1 MPNTDITWST
11 YERTWATR
19 KTGRK
24 RTAWV
29 LELHWTRPDGSQGH
43 SKKHAARTKREADE
57 LALAEVARLK
67 AETLS
72 PEGAVPAFHDFA
84 LKFLKVAKPTL
95 KKQSWDL
102 YRLHL
107 EKFLVPEFGRRRVDQ
122 IGLEHIELFRARL
135 LSTPRARK
143 LPKTKDGRPP
153 KALAPKLLSPKYVN
167 SIVDTLLRV
176 LHKAHEYRL
185 VPYVPKLK
193 KARVPR
199 RHPRFFDFT
208 EADAVLE
215 AAKSWEEEPLVPF
228 LMRTGLRIGE
238 ALELKWTDVDWT
250 GKRLFVARGV
260 YAGEVGDTKSSRDR
274 FVPLPG
280 SAVAALKRQETCGL
294 SGPYVFPRADGTQHD
309 RQDLTNGF
317 HGVARRA
324 GVPPFGPHTL
334 RHTYASHLVMRGT
347 PLLVVR
353 DLLGHSDVR
362 MTERYSH
369 LAPAIP
375 EAHVA
380 KLDEPAPV
388 ANPHRASIAHA
399 GSFSGVPGVCAS

>member
-11 YERTWATR
+11 WERVWTTR
-19 KTGRK
+19 TGGKK
-24 RTAWV
+24 RSAWV
-29 LELHWTRPDGSQGH
+29 LEMHWTRPDGSQGH
-43 SKKHAARTKREADE
+43 FRKNVARTRREADE
-57 LALAEVARLK
+57 IALAEVARLK

-72 PEGAVPAFHDFA
+72 VEGPAPAFHDFA
-84 LKFLKVAKPTL
+84 LKFLNVAKPTL

-107 EKFLVPEFGRRRVDQ
+107 EKFLVPEFGKRRVNE

-135 LSTPRARK
+135 LTTPKARK
-143 LPKTKDGRPP
+143 LPKTKDGRPA
-153 KALAPKLLSPKYVN
+153 KALPPKLLSPKYVN

-185 VPYVPKLK
+185 VAYVPKLK

-199 RHPRFFDFT
+199 RHPRFFDFVVA
-208 EADAVLE
+208 EAVLE
-215 AAKSWEEEPLVPF
+215 AADGWDEEPLVPF
-228 LMRTGLRIGE
+228 LMRSGLRIGE
-238 ALELKWTDVDWT
+238 ALELKWSDVDWT

-260 YAGEVGDTKSSRDR
+260 YAGEVGDTKNSRDR

-280 SAVAALKRQETCGL
+280 SALAALKRQEAREL
-294 SGPYVFPRADGTQHD
+294 SGPYVFPRSDGSQHD

-324 GVPPFGPHTL
+324 GVPPFGPHVL

-380 KLDEPAPV
+380 KLDDPAPV
-388 ANPHRASIAHA
+388 ANPHRTSIVHA
-399 GSFSGVPGVCAS
+399 GAYS